1 LFSSGKQKRDH
12 QKNSFSIFFFIK
24 KTKLLNNGEA
34 PIRLRIKVNG
44 IAVES
49 QIKRSISPN
58 LWGQATESSKGRDRK
73 SAELNEYIRML
84 KLKALTTHRELE
96 LSGKLFSARLIMNKL
111 YSAEDDKRTLLSIF
125 RKHNEDCRKLIGIDY
140 VEITIRRF
148 DNCCKYL
155 GVLIQKKF
163 GKADINLNEIDG
175 ELIRDFEIYLKI
187 ERCCQ
192 QNTVIR
198 YMKCFKKIIN
208 FAIANEWM
216 TKNPFAGIRFQAK
229 EGIKEVL
236 TKEEI
241 ERIMAKQFDMERL
254 EYVRDVFLFCCF
266 SGLAY
271 VDVNNLKA
279 EHITKDND
287 GDMWIR
293 KTREKTDNMCNIPLL
308 KIPQMILEK
317 YRDNPLC
324 VKSGR
329 LLPVTSNQ
337 KMNSYLKEI
346 ATRCDIKKNLTTH
359 TARYTYASVVCL
371 ANGVSMEN
379 VAKMLGHSDI
389 RMTQHYA
396 KVMDSSI
403 KRDMVNVEKALKSIN
418 VIL

>member
-1 LFSSGKQKRDH
+1 MKR
-12 QKNSFSIFFFIK
+12 NSFSVFFFIK

-49 QIKRSISPN
+49 QIKRSVPPN
-58 LWGQATESSKGRDRK
+58 FWEQSTESSKGRDRK

-84 KLKALTTHRELE
+84 KLKALTIHRELE
-96 LSGKLFSARLIMNKL
+96 LSGKLFTARIIMNKL
-111 YSAEDDKRTLLSIF
+111 YNAEDDKRTLLSIF

-155 GVLIQKKF
+155 GVLIQQKF
-163 GKADINLNEIDG
+163 GKADINLDEING
-175 ELIRDFEIYLKI
+175 EFIRDFEMFLKV
-187 ERCCQ
+187 ERGCQ

-208 FAIANEWM
+208 LAIANEWM
-216 TKNPFAGIRFQAK
+216 TKNPFAGIKFQAK
-229 EGIKEVL
+229 EVIKEVL

-241 ERIMAKQFDMERL
+241 EKIMSKQFDMERL
-254 EYVRDVFLFCCF
+254 EYVRDVFIFCCYT
-266 SGLAY
+266 GLAY

-287 GDMWIR
+287 GDAWIR
-293 KTREKTDNMCNIPLL
+293 KAREKTDNMCNIPLL

-317 YRDNPLC
+317 YKNNPLC
-324 VKSGR
+324 VRSGR

-346 ATRCDIKKNLTTH
+346 ATRCDIKKSLSTH
-359 TARYTYASVVCL
+359 TARYSYASTICL

-403 KRDMVNVEKALKSIN
+403 KRDMINVAKTLKSIN
-418 VIL
+418 VTL